1 MIEIN
6 GIPYR
11 EYLSIKYSWSSI
23 RGDQYKDKKNLIPH
37 PWDTGWLIYCFSHK
51 TIEESLQGIDLHL
64 EMVSYYTCGPCGL
77 YADIRGTV
85 AAIPF
90 NARAIL
96 TGTVRRREFIKPIV
110 IPGFVISI
118 SYDIWSLNVLV
129 QKELE
134 EVP

>member
-51 TIEESLQGIDLHL
+51 TIEESLQGIQLHL

-85 AAIPF
+85 ADQRFHGRTA
-90 NARAIL
+90 L
-96 TGTVRRREFIKPIV
+96 TGTYKGRQL
-110 IPGFVISI
+110 IPQIH
-118 SYDIWSLNVLV
+118 
-129 QKELE
+129 
-134 EVP
+134 